1 MLYFNKTFAIL
12 QIIKGAPHPVL
23 ERKKS
28 MWNGEKSLTLSKLCV
43 LLFMGLLLAAV
54 ATAPWLTRWFV
65 EFSQAGLK
73 KEEAAYFM
81 ATIYVG
87 SVPAAY
93 LLYNLLKLLRRIEAE
108 LVFTPE
114 NVELLRRI
122 SWSCFVG
129 AGIALTSLFYY
140 YPWFFVAVAAAF
152 MGLIVRVVKNVVAQ
166 AVELKNEADY
176 TV

>member
-1 MLYFNKTFAIL
+1 
-12 QIIKGAPHPVL
+12 
-23 ERKKS
+23 
-28 MWNGEKSLTLSKLCV
+28 MWNGEKSIILSKLCV
-43 LLFMGLLLAAV
+43 LLFMGLLLVAV
-54 ATAPWLTRWFV
+54 LTAPWLTHWFV

-73 KEEAAYFM
+73 EEEAAHFM

-87 SVPAAY
+87 FVPAAF
-93 LLYNLLKLLRRIEAE
+93 LLYSLFKLLRRIETGQ
-108 LVFTPE
+108 VFTAE

-129 AGIALTSLFYY
+129 AGVALISLLYY
-140 YPWFFVAVAAAF
+140 YPWLFIAVAAAF